1 MEDEIEDNYP
11 KRKKKRLGIAIIVV
25 FLLTIG
31 IGCFAFCLFGISEN
45 YSRMY
50 HYPENVHSV
59 MDFTGYDSQKE
70 GQLINLNG
78 DATFYYDKWAVSED
92 CMDEPTTVVDY
103 GSGFSQAGYPK
114 KSFGTYRWT
123 LKGLDNSKPLK
134 FRMGGDIYT
143 SCRVF
148 VDDGSS
154 ANPTLISSSGRMSK
168 TEVRS
173 SPGSVK
179 WSRDFFQVA
188 SDTFDLYLEFSLV
201 NRGYLAGGDIYLK
214 APDNPAKDSL
224 LFIFGAAGGAAA
236 LILCAFSLTAFLAT
250 SEKKRGLPFFFLS
263 ISMLLGYLVTD
274 FMYIFASELHF
285 FMPWDITVV
294 LNFLTVLL
302 ILLSFLYFLLSQGNK
317 PTKVDVIVISS
328 CLGLS
333 ILLFLVFFYSRLFH
347 IAMVPILFCILYT
360 VFDVIKDPDKQDIST
375 IIPMTVAFIFFMM
388 YVVFDFMDIA
398 DLIVY
403 SLAGFPSIALF
414 LMGLSSSF
422 YFFAV
427 TRELSRKAAQADKN
441 ALLYEKAETRTLINT
456 INLHLL
462 FNSLTMIESTYHSSL
477 EQGDKAVSLLSTNL
491 RASIDASSKNL
502 IPLGEEMDHIGSF
515 AEFCSMRTDK
525 RYEVLFDIGY
535 EDFEVPPQSLQVF
548 VENSILHAK
557 LSERK
562 DPYIIVKTYQDQ
574 EQRIHIDISDN
585 GRGFDPSS
593 VDITKHSGIH
603 NATTRLKIALG
614 ATTEIVSSPG
624 QGTTVKISFF
634 KKSEDGKD
642 MKKLY

>member
-1 MEDEIEDNYP
+1 
-11 KRKKKRLGIAIIVV
+11 
-25 FLLTIG
+25 
-31 IGCFAFCLFGISEN
+31 
-45 YSRMY
+45 
-50 HYPENVHSV
+50 
-59 MDFTGYDSQKE
+59 
-70 GQLINLNG
+70 
-78 DATFYYDKWAVSED
+78 
-92 CMDEPTTVVDY
+92 
-103 GSGFSQAGYPK
+103 
-114 KSFGTYRWT
+114 
-123 LKGLDNSKPLK
+123 
-134 FRMGGDIYT
+134 
-143 SCRVF
+143 
-148 VDDGSS
+148 
-154 ANPTLISSSGRMSK
+154 
-168 TEVRS
+168 
-173 SPGSVK
+173 
-179 WSRDFFQVA
+179 
-188 SDTFDLYLEFSLV
+188 
-201 NRGYLAGGDIYLK
+201 
-214 APDNPAKDSL
+214 
-224 LFIFGAAGGAAA
+224 
-236 LILCAFSLTAFLAT
+236 
-250 SEKKRGLPFFFLS
+250 
-263 ISMLLGYLVTD
+263 
-274 FMYIFASELHF
+274 
-285 FMPWDITVV
+285 
-294 LNFLTVLL
+294 
-302 ILLSFLYFLLSQGNK
+302 
-317 PTKVDVIVISS
+317 
-328 CLGLS
+328 
-333 ILLFLVFFYSRLFH
+333 
-347 IAMVPILFCILYT
+347 MVPILFCILYT

-456 INLHLL
+456 INPHLL

-502 IPLGEEMDHIGSF
+502 IPLGEEMDHIGNF
-515 AEFCSMRTDK
+515 AEFCSLRTDK

-574 EQRIHIDISDN
+574 EQRIHIEISDN
-585 GRGFDPSS
+585 GCGFDPSS

-634 KKSEDGKD
+634 KKSEDRKD
-642 MKKLY
+642 MKKIY